1 MIWQY
6 YEIRT
11 DYLIRSVV
19 EGAVEKDV
27 GGVKSVH
34 IFSSPETVIFPWP
47 FVSHDIQQQ
56 YIKIQSSPI
65 KSEEVS
71 AFRWRC
77 TVIVS
82 VKIPNL
88 STRLII

>member
-34 IFSSPETVIFPWP
+34 IFSSPETEF
-47 FVSHDIQQQ
+47 SHGR
-56 YIKIQSSPI
+56 S
-65 KSEEVS
+65 
-71 AFRWRC
+71 
-77 TVIVS
+77 
-82 VKIPNL
+82 
-88 STRLII
+88 